1 MNFYIQVK
9 LQNKEK
15 RERPFS
21 HLFNCKHK
29 IKLCAGKPTSLING

>member
-9 LQNKEK
+9 LQKERNERK
-15 RERPFS
+15 RERP
-21 HLFNCKHK
+21 LFNCKHK